1 MKFTPEKISELAS
14 NEIFIFGSNENGE
27 HLGGAARIAYEK
39 FGAEWGQASGIS
51 GQSYGIPTLDRDMEK
66 VEPELIYI
74 HLVDLIEYVQTHPK
88 NTFYLTKI
96 GCGIAGWSTD
106 EIKDIFWE
114 AMGEN
119 PLPEN
124 LYIPKEFNK

>member
-1 MKFTPEKISELAS
+1 MKFTPEKISELAP

-39 FGAEWGQASGIS
+39 FGAKWGQSSGIS
-51 GQSYGIPTLDRDMEK
+51 GQSYGIPTLDRDMAQ

-74 HLVDLIEYVQTHPK
+74 HLVDLIEYVQKHPK

-96 GCGIAGWSTD
+96 GCGIAGWSAD